1 MASKSQSTKYGL
13 PPLDIGE
20 LPSKLDPIGDHTISA
35 NEAKW
40 ILQKAREHA
49 ETLRKT
55 DPRFSDPFSTPEF
68 EKVQQRTADR
78 LGMSAEQLK
87 AAQSDMT
94 PEKWKQVCA
103 DNGMAL

>member
-1 MASKSQSTKYGL
+1 M
-13 PPLDIGE
+13 
-20 LPSKLDPIGDHTISA
+20 GDHTISA

-55 DPRFSDPFSTPEF
+55 DPRFSDPFGTPEF

-78 LGMSAEQLK
+78 LGMSADQLK
-87 AAQSDMT
+87 VAQSDMT
-94 PEKWKQVCA
+94 PEKWKQVSA
-103 DNGMAL
+103 DNGLAL